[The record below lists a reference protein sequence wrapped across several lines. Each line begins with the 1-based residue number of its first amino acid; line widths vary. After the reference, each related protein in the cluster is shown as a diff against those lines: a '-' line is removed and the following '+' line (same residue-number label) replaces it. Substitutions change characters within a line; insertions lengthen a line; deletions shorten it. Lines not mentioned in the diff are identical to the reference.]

1 MSNLSN
7 NHALNYRTKGYGTG
21 HSPQK
26 PCESTKRSSTL
37 ANDKNSRK
45 AFRINFVQQ
54 GRTTAVFDNSRL
66 QVDV

>member
-37 ANDKNSRK
+37 ANDKKLTES
-45 AFRINFVQQ
+45 V
-54 GRTTAVFDNSRL
+54 SY
-66 QVDV
+66 